1 MDYQTLLKEATEIV
15 VEAGKKLV
23 PHFGVA
29 AHETKAHSRDY
40 VTKLDV
46 ATEKFIASQLAKKF
60 PDIGFKG
67 EEMGVHTHADSYWL
81 CDPIDGTIQFI
92 RGIPFSTV
100 MLALIHED
108 RPVIGIIYN
117 FITRELYS
125 AVEGQGA
132 TLNGKTIHVS
142 ERPVDEAV
150 IVLEANL
157 EFQHNVELRTALRQR
172 YYLMQ
177 LIVAGYEFGL
187 IASGRIEGR
196 VCRDPYGQEHD
207 FAAGTLLVKEA
218 GGIVTNLG
226 KTTYNLHNRDFIA
239 ASPAVYK
246 DLVEGKDALLPL
258 DQSRL

>member
-1 MDYQTLLKEATEIV
+1 MDYPTLLKAATEIV
-15 VEAGKKLV
+15 VQAGKKLV
-23 PHFGVA
+23 PHFGEA

-46 ATEKFIASQLAKKF
+46 ATEKFIASKLAKKF

-92 RGIPFSTV
+92 RGIPFSTI
-100 MLALIHED
+100 MLALIDED

-117 FITRELYS
+117 FITQELYT
-125 AVEGQGA
+125 ATEGGGA
-132 TLNGKTIHVS
+132 FLNSQPIQVS
-142 ERPVDEAV
+142 QRPVDEAV
-150 IVLEANL
+150 IVLETNMEL
-157 EFQHNVELRTALRQR
+157 QHNAKLRAQLRKR

-207 FAAGTLLVKEA
+207 FAAGTLIVKEA

-226 KTTYNLHNRDFIA
+226 KKTYNLHNRDFIA
-239 ASPAVYK
+239 ASPVVYR
-246 DLVEGKDALLPL
+246 DLVEGKNALLPL
-258 DQSRL
+258 E